1 MSMKHHR
8 KANFGLNPPPT
19 QFFSRGFEFYEMT
32 YRASIHQRG
41 HQNKNVGH
49 HLPEGKQTGP
59 RHIPP
64 RAASALRLPGKGAT
78 RVPIIARAAAPF
90 QVPSRTWR
98 RCPCLGDRRP
108 AGAREVR
115 ALARGSG
122 PPGGCAPSAA
132 PRAPIAALPP
142 RVGPRAV
149 AAPGSRPLPGS
160 QRVRFSFT
168 TKSLRHSNPT
178 GGQSGRAPGQGPERR
193 RRGRRRM
200 KIQPTSLDRDLL
212 QSISGRR
219 PDHMGTA
226 KSQANSSEGQMLQ
239 PCKLQEGS
247 QEGRLFGDKTTSR
260 GHNISLVDNKDLEG
274 RNSGQSTGPGTSWD
288 C

>member
-1 MSMKHHR
+1 
-8 KANFGLNPPPT
+8 
-19 QFFSRGFEFYEMT
+19 MT

-98 RCPCLGDRRP
+98 RCPRLGDRRP
-108 AGAREVR
+108 AGARER
-115 ALARGSG
+115 
-122 PPGGCAPSAA
+122 
-132 PRAPIAALPP
+132 PRAPGRCLGAKGSDLVSQQSLFVTATRLEAKAA
-142 RVGPRAV
+142 
-149 AAPGSRPLPGS
+149 
-160 QRVRFSFT
+160 
-168 TKSLRHSNPT
+168 
-178 GGQSGRAPGQGPERR
+178 GQPGQGPERR
-193 RRGRRRM
+193 RRGRRWEESARGQGGRRQGPGGWTYSCHNCGDEGLRNRFFQKQTENGRM

-226 KSQANSSEGQMLQ
+226 KSQANSSAAHIQ
-239 PCKLQEGS
+239 
-247 QEGRLFGDKTTSR
+247 
-260 GHNISLVDNKDLEG
+260 
-274 RNSGQSTGPGTSWD
+274 
-288 C
+288 